1 MPSSSYYYN
10 IFSDWTESQ
19 LVEYLCERGGQRY
32 APGSV
37 PLELLRAQ
45 CAEYAEKEA
54 RYVTAVG
61 VRDAGRGGGVGQG
74 QQGPLQLVM
83 PPAGGP
89 KKKAFVCGIN
99 YIGTRSQLSGCIND
113 ARCMHY
119 LLRHRLG
126 FHDENILFMSDDH
139 PDPMRRPTKAN
150 ILQGM
155 TWLMTG
161 LQAGD
166 SLVFHYSGHG
176 SQQRDHS
183 GTEMDGLSETLV
195 PLDSQYAGQIPDD
208 LINQILVRPLPNGV
222 KLHAIIDSCHSGSM
236 LDLPYMAPC
245 TNGMLHWVAQYA
257 NSSIAASKSTS
268 GGFAVQFSAS
278 QDHEYAA
285 DTSSLSGQG
294 VATGAAT
301 FSFIQALERRGLNI
315 SYGQLV
321 IEMYTTLM
329 YAGLGTGAGGYQMT
343 GFFESMM
350 GGASRLRGQTPSM
363 SANYAFDFNAPFK
376 L

>member
-1 MPSSSYYYN
+1 MDTMSLTPQSSASFYN
-10 IFSDWTESQ
+10 LFSEWTESQ
-19 LVEYLCERGGQRY
+19 LLEFLSEHGERDRY
-32 APGSV
+32 RPGSV
-37 PLELLRAQ
+37 PLELLRSR
-45 CAEYAEKEA
+45 CAEIAEDAAKQGA
-54 RYVTAVG
+54 RQDRQQEYVSRQVPRA
-61 VRDAGRGGGVGQG
+61 
-74 QQGPLQLVM
+74 M

-99 YIGTRSQLSGCIND
+99 YIGTRQQLSGCIND

-126 FHDENILFMSDDH
+126 FQDEHMLFMSDDH
-139 PDPMRRPTKAN
+139 PDQMRRPTKAN
-150 ILQGM
+150 IIQGM
-155 TWLMTG
+155 QWLMTN
-161 LQAGD
+161 LTPGD

-176 SQQRDHS
+176 SQERDRT
-183 GTEMDGLSETLV
+183 GVEMDGMNETLV
-195 PLDSQYAGQIPDD
+195 PLDSTYAGQISDD
-208 LINQILVRPLPNGV
+208 LINQILVRPLPTGV

-245 TNGMLHWVAQYA
+245 NNGMLHWCAQYR
-257 NSSIAASKSTS
+257 NSHIAASKGTS

-278 QDHEYAA
+278 ADHEYAA
-285 DTSSLSGQG
+285 DTSSLAGG

-315 SYGQLV
+315 TYGQLL
-321 IEMYTTLM
+321 IEMYNTLM
-329 YAGLGTGAGGYQMT
+329 RAGLGQNSGGYDP
-343 GFFESMM
+343 FFGSLM

-376 L
+376 M